1 MFHDV
6 WHDFGTTEAIL
17 TGSNVAAQTAAMYV
31 NTVSADPVPAFAA
44 IETNGVG
51 AVLSQ
56 IHHNGQKKGGTDS
69 VTP

>member
-1 MFHDV
+1 MR
-6 WHDFGTTEAIL
+6 HDFCAIIAIL

-31 NTVSADPVPAFAA
+31 NTASADAVPAFDA
-44 IETNGVG
+44 IATNGAG

-56 IHHNGQKKGGTDS
+56 IHHNGQKKGVTDS